1 MGGWLVTSGGG
12 EKVFRD
18 KDCFPSLSGVNSEYQ
33 YSISAEKS
41 LDSSGGGIFEA
52 NEKLSILKF

>member
-1 MGGWLVTSGGG
+1 MVVGKKSSEIKTVSRHS
-12 EKVFRD
+12 V
-18 KDCFPSLSGVNSEYQ
+18 VYINSEYQ